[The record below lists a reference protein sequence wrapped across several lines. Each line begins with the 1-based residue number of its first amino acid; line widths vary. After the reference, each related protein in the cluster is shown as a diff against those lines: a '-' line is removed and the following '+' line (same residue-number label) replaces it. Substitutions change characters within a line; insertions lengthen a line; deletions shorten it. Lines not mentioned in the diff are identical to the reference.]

1 MPRHAPASRAKAL
14 CHAPYPHHIE
24 ACVGHGRLLRALR
37 YVVHRAGRVVP
48 SRLPFLSPTAVLVI
62 VGCSLRLRI
71 LRRCRNRHLR
81 CLLHRFGQD
90 FIMLSDGKLQALR
103 KACHRSTQRAIGE
116 LSLRPLIHALAHFL
130 PLSIANSRHLHQRF
144 HARRRRTSGNSRA
157 TCFGTVHPPHGH
169 SASRIVY
176 GRRIIITLRLSCGFV
191 RLIRNL
197 HPHIQHFEKLHDAL
211 KPSILHVPA
220 FESANPRSGNANPL
234 SQFSLRQATR
244 NTGITNRHSKLT
256 LGPDCACI
264 RQCAHSSSTIYDV
277 SFT

>member
-1 MPRHAPASRAKAL
+1 
-14 CHAPYPHHIE
+14 
-24 ACVGHGRLLRALR
+24 
-37 YVVHRAGRVVP
+37 
-48 SRLPFLSPTAVLVI
+48 
-62 VGCSLRLRI
+62 
-71 LRRCRNRHLR
+71 
-81 CLLHRFGQD
+81 
-90 FIMLSDGKLQALR
+90 MLSDGKLQTLR

-130 PLSIANSRHLHQRF
+130 PLNIVNSRHPQQRLHT
-144 HARRRRTSGNSRA
+144 RRRERKTSRNSRA

-169 SASRIVY
+169 SASRVVY
-176 GRRIIITLRLSCGFV
+176 GRRIITLRRGCGFV

-211 KPSILHVPA
+211 KPSVLHVPA

-234 SQFSLRQATR
+234 SQFSLRQTPR
-244 NTGITNRHSKLT
+244 NTGITNCHSKLT

-264 RQCAHSSSTIYDV
+264 RQCARSSSTICNV